1 MTTDIKQETSAPTA
15 ASRSGSSVLL
25 NLYDRVGMALVLV
38 LLVVLMAFIAP
49 NFLTLGNFFNVTRQ
63 VSINA
68 ILAAGATF
76 VILTAGI
83 DLSVGSAL
91 GVTGVAAVWLSV
103 HGWPPVAAM
112 VAALALGALVG
123 LVNGVLVAR
132 WKLAPFIVTLA
143 ALTYLRGLAYVF
155 TDGRPLNAPDL
166 GWAILGQGAIANIP
180 FPVLVMVGV
189 YVVSWFLLHRTVFGR
204 QVYSVGGNVEAA
216 RLSGVPV
223 RKVLIWVYVIAGLCA
238 AIAGLIFSARLQ
250 SGQPT
255 GGDGYELNAIA
266 AVVLGGTS
274 LMGGRGTIIG
284 TLIGAMI
291 IGVLGNGLILMNVP
305 FFYQLVIQ
313 GVVIVIA
320 VGIDR
325 LRQRRERVA

>member
-1 MTTDIKQETSAPTA
+1 MTTDTTQRSEQAAPPQRRHA
-15 ASRSGSSVLL
+15 LL
-25 NLYDRVGMALVLV
+25 SLYDRAGMAVVLV
-38 LLVVLMAFIAP
+38 LLVLLMAAIAP
-49 NFLTLGNFFNVTRQ
+49 NFLTLGNFFNVTRE
-63 VSINA
+63 VSVNA
-68 ILAAGATF
+68 ILAAGVTF

-91 GVTGVAAVWLSV
+91 GVTGVSAVWLSV
-103 HGWPPVAAM
+103 HGWPAPAAL

-123 LVNGVLVAR
+123 LVNGFLVAK

-166 GWAILGQGAIANIP
+166 GFAILGQGAVANVPI
-180 FPVLVMVGV
+180 PVLVMVVV
-189 YVVSWFLLHRTVFGR
+189 YAAAWFLLHRTVFGR
-204 QVYSVGGNVEAA
+204 HVYSVGDNAEAA

-223 RKVLIWVYVIAGLCA
+223 TRVLMKAYVISGLCA
-238 AIAGLIFSARLQ
+238 AIAGLLFSARLQ
-250 SGQPT
+250 SGEPT
-255 GGDGYELNAIA
+255 GGEGYELNAIA

-274 LMGGRGTIIG
+274 LMGGRGSILG

-291 IGVLGNGLILMNVP
+291 IGVLANGLVLMNVP
-305 FFYQLVIQ
+305 FFYQLVVQ

-320 VGIDR
+320 VALDR
-325 LRQRRERVA
+325 LRQSRESPA

>member
-1 MTTDIKQETSAPTA
+1 
-15 ASRSGSSVLL
+15 
-25 NLYDRVGMALVLV
+25 
-38 LLVVLMAFIAP
+38 
-49 NFLTLGNFFNVTRQ
+49 
-63 VSINA
+63 
-68 ILAAGATF
+68 
-76 VILTAGI
+76 
-83 DLSVGSAL
+83 
-91 GVTGVAAVWLSV
+91 
-103 HGWPPVAAM
+103 
-112 VAALALGALVG
+112 
-123 LVNGVLVAR
+123 
-132 WKLAPFIVTLA
+132 
-143 ALTYLRGLAYVF
+143 
-155 TDGRPLNAPDL
+155 
-166 GWAILGQGAIANIP
+166 
-180 FPVLVMVGV
+180 MVGV